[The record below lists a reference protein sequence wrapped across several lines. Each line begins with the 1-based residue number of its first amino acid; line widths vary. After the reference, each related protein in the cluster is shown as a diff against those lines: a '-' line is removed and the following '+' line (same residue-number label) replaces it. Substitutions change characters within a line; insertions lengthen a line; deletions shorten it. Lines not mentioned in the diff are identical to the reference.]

1 MERSRDRSMLEEGE
15 VGMPQGTCT
24 RRRTRDPDVFPA
36 FLLLFIPLVL
46 FFSIVYYPQLLNLV
60 YSFTNFDGNPLHKF
74 RFVFFDNYRKFF
86 GDALMATAF
95 ANTFFFSLCVTVLGT
110 GTQLGMALVLYNGLK
125 GAKVLRIIYY
135 LPLLFSLVMLSVI
148 WNAIFRYNGLLN
160 IGLQGVG
167 LDWLIRDWLVT
178 RGTAMGSLIFV
189 NTWMGFGYGLIIFIA
204 GLNSIPTELL
214 EAATLDGAAGFMKF
228 RLVTLPLIMYSITIS
243 LFLGIGTLN
252 VFELP
257 FIMTN
262 GGPLDSTTT
271 IAFVIYKNAF
281 AYERFGYAAAS
292 SVLFTLVVGIL
303 SFAQVRTTRRM
314 EVEY

>member
-1 MERSRDRSMLEEGE
+1 L
-15 VGMPQGTCT
+15 
-24 RRRTRDPDVFPA
+24 PA
-36 FLLLFIPLVL
+36 IILLFIPLAL
-46 FFSIVYYPQLLNLV
+46 FFVIVYYPQLLNLF
-60 YSFTNFDGNPLHKF
+60 YSFTNFDGNPLHDF
-74 RFVFFDNYRKFF
+74 RFVFLDNYRKFF
-86 GDALMATAF
+86 GDKLMATAF

-110 GTQLGMALVLYNGLK
+110 CTQLGMALVLYKGLK
-125 GAKVLRIIYY
+125 GAKVLRVIYY

-148 WNAIFRYNGLLN
+148 WNTIFRFNGLLN
-160 IGLQGVG
+160 IGLHGVG
-167 LDWLIRDWLVT
+167 LDGLIRDWLVT

-204 GLNSIPTELL
+204 GLNTIPTELL

-228 RLVTLPLIMYSITIS
+228 RHVTLPLIMYSITIS

-292 SVLFTLVVGIL
+292 SVIFTIIVGVL
-303 SFAQVRTTRRM
+303 SFFQVRTTRRM

>member
-1 MERSRDRSMLEEGE
+1 MG
-15 VGMPQGTCT
+15 
-24 RRRTRDPDVFPA
+24 
-36 FLLLFIPLVL
+36 
-46 FFSIVYYPQLLNLV
+46 
-60 YSFTNFDGNPLHKF
+60 
-74 RFVFFDNYRKFF
+74 
-86 GDALMATAF
+86 TAF
-95 ANTFFFSLCVTVLGT
+95 GNTFFFSICVTVLGT
-110 GTQLGMALVLYNGLK
+110 CTQLGMALVLHKGLK
-125 GAKVLRIIYY
+125 GAKALRVIYY

-148 WNAIFRYNGLLN
+148 WNSIFRFNGLLN
-160 IGLQGVG
+160 IGLHG
-167 LDWLIRDWLVT
+167 LHLDGLIRDWLVT
-178 RGTAMGSLIFV
+178 RGTAMGSIIFV

-204 GLNSIPTELL
+204 GLNTIPPELL

-228 RLVTLPLIMYSITIS
+228 RHVTLPLIMYSVTIS

-292 SVLFTLVVGIL
+292 AVLFTIVVGAL
-303 SFAQVRTTRRM
+303 SFLQVRTTRRM

>member
-1 MERSRDRSMLEEGE
+1 MAKKRD
-15 VGMPQGTCT
+15 T
-24 RRRTRDPDVFPA
+24 DFFPA
-36 FLLLFIPLVL
+36 LLFLLIPLVL
-46 FFSIVYYPQLLNLV
+46 FFIIVYYPQLLNLF
-60 YSFTNFDGNPLHKF
+60 YSFTNFDGNPLHSF
-74 RFVFFDNYRKFF
+74 RFVSLDNYRKFLS
-86 GDALMATAF
+86 DKLMATAF
-95 ANTFFFSLCVTVLGT
+95 ANTFLFSICVTVLGT
-110 GTQLGMALVLYNGLK
+110 CTQLGMALVLYKGLK

-148 WNAIFRYNGLLN
+148 WNTIFRFNGLLN
-160 IGLQGVG
+160 IGLHGAG
-167 LDWLIRDWLVT
+167 LDGLIRDWLVT
-178 RGTAMGSLIFV
+178 RGTAMASIIFV

-214 EAATLDGAAGFMKF
+214 EAATLDGAAGLMKF
-228 RLVTLPLIMYSITIS
+228 RHVTLPLIMYSITIS

-292 SVLFTLVVGIL
+292 AVLFTVVVGVL
-303 SFAQVRTTRRM
+303 SFVQVRTTRRM